1 MENLIKAFNEMINR
15 FSINNLSL
23 DEKINLRG
31 NWKKTD
37 NKRKVKRF
45 N

>member
-1 MENLIKAFNEMINR
+1 MQNLITAFKEMLER
-15 FSINNLSL
+15 FSIKNLSL
-23 DEKINLRG
+23 DEKINLKG

-45 N
+45 Y

>member
-1 MENLIKAFNEMINR
+1 MENLIKAFNEMLSR

-45 N
+45 Y